1 MVDIIHRIG
10 IKSPAA
16 QVYKALTSVEG
27 LAHWWTEEVQGDGN
41 GSEERSNS
49 AFDRRTAHSKAKWLW
64 KCKNSMLKKMFD
76 GAA

>member
-16 QVYKALTSVEG
+16 QVYKALTSLEG
-27 LAHWWTEEVQGDGN
+27 LAHWWTEEVQGMAR
-41 GSEERSNS
+41 SEERSNS
-49 AFDRRTAHSKAKWLW
+49 AFERRQVNSEAKWLW
-64 KCKNSMLKKMFD
+64 KCKSSILKKRFG